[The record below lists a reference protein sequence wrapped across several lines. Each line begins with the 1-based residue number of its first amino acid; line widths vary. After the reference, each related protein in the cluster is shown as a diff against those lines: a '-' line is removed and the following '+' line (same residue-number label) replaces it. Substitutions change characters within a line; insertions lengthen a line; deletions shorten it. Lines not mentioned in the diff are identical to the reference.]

1 MYWLE
6 GGGDMQTISATEL
19 ARNTSKI
26 LDRVISRGE
35 GVAVERNRAVIAQ
48 IVPAVRTMT
57 AAEALSSLELGLTRE
72 HAAAWLKDSRQ
83 GFDQTVRDPW
93 A

>member
-1 MYWLE
+1 
-6 GGGDMQTISATEL
+6 MQTISATEL

-57 AAEALSSLELGLTRE
+57 AAEALAGLEPGLSRE
-72 HAAAWLKDSRQ
+72 QAATWLRDSRE

-93 A
+93 G

>member
-1 MYWLE
+1 
-6 GGGDMQTISATEL
+6 MQTISATEL

-35 GVAVERNRAVIAQ
+35 GVAVERNRAVIAR
-48 IVPAVRTMT
+48 IVPAARTMT
-57 AAEALSSLELGLTRE
+57 AAEALSGLEPGLSRTQ
-72 HAAAWLKDSRQ
+72 AAAWLRDSRKKF
-83 GFDQTVRDPW
+83 GQTVRDPW

>member
-1 MYWLE
+1 
-6 GGGDMQTISATEL
+6 MQTISATEL

-26 LDRVISRGE
+26 LDRVASRGE

-48 IVPAVRTMT
+48 IIPPARTMT
-57 AAEALSSLELGLTRE
+57 AAEALSCLEPCLSRE
-72 HAAAWLKDSRQ
+72 QGAAWLRDSRDE
-83 GFDQTVRDPW
+83 FDQTVRDPW

>member
-1 MYWLE
+1 ME
-6 GGGDMQTISATEL
+6 TISATEL

-26 LDRVISRGE
+26 LDWVVSRGE

-48 IVPAVRTMT
+48 IVPPARTMT
-57 AAEALSSLELGLTRE
+57 AAQALSGLEPGLSPGR
-72 HAAAWLKDSRQ
+72 AAAWLRDSRGEGGE
-83 GFDQTVRDPW
+83 GFGQAVRDPW

>member
-1 MYWLE
+1 ME
-6 GGGDMQTISATEL
+6 TISATDL

-26 LDRVISRGE
+26 LDRIVSRGE

-48 IVPAVRTMT
+48 IVPPARAMT
-57 AAEALSSLELGLTRE
+57 AAQALSGLEPGLSRE
-72 HAAAWLKDSRQ
+72 QAAQWLQDSRVE
-83 GFDQTVRDPW
+83 FAPAVRDPW

>member
-1 MYWLE
+1 
-6 GGGDMQTISATEL
+6 MQTISATDL

-48 IVPAVRTMT
+48 IIPPAPTMT
-57 AAEALSSLELGLTRE
+57 AAQALSGLGPVLSKRQ
-72 HAAAWLKDSRQ
+72 AARWLSDARK

>member
-1 MYWLE
+1 
-6 GGGDMQTISATEL
+6 MQTISATEL

-35 GVAVERNRAVIAQ
+35 GVAVERNRAVIAR
-48 IVPAVRTMT
+48 IIPAARTMT
-57 AAEALSSLELGLTRE
+57 AAEALAGLGPGLSRE
-72 HAAAWLKDSRQ
+72 QAAQWLRDSR
-83 GFDQTVRDPW
+83 GEFGEEFDQAVRDPW

>member
-1 MYWLE
+1 
-6 GGGDMQTISATEL
+6 MQTISATEL

-35 GVAVERNRAVIAQ
+35 SVAVERNRAVIAQ
-48 IVPAVRTMT
+48 IIPPSRTMT
-57 AAEALSSLELGLTRE
+57 AAQALSGLEPGLSPE
-72 HAAAWLKDSRQ
+72 QAAAWLRDSRDE
-83 GFDQTVRDPW
+83 FDQKVRDPW

>member
-1 MYWLE
+1 
-6 GGGDMQTISATEL
+6 MQTISATEL

-35 GVAVERNRAVIAQ
+35 IVRVERNRAVIAQ
-48 IVPAVRTMT
+48 IIPPARIMT
-57 AAEALSSLELGLTRE
+57 AAELLTGLVPSLSAEQ
-72 HAAAWLKDSRQ
+72 AAAWLTDSRDA
-83 GFDQTVRDPW
+83 FDQTVRDPW

>member
-1 MYWLE
+1 
-6 GGGDMQTISATEL
+6 MQTISATEL

-35 GVAVERNRAVIAQ
+35 SVAVERNRAVIAQ
-48 IVPAVRTMT
+48 IIPPARTMT
-57 AAEALSSLELGLTRE
+57 AAQALSGLEPGLSRE
-72 HAAAWLKDSRQ
+72 QAAAWLRDSRDE
-83 GFDQTVRDPW
+83 FDQAVRDPW